1 MKNMAINGLGRIGK
15 LVVRRLFD
23 VGLGT
28 NLTQLND
35 LNSDSE
41 MLAHL
46 LEFDTVHGKW
56 QKSVSWEEG
65 EIVIDDVHLKLTNQ
79 NNKAKVNSGK
89 IDLLIDCT
97 GSIKNCQDANTYF
110 ESGIPQV
117 LVSAPV
123 NDEKARNI
131 VFGVN
136 HEIYNG
142 PENLVSLQLVAPQ
155 IVLLPL

>member
-1 MKNMAINGLGRIGK
+1 MKNIAINGLGRIGK

-28 NLTQLND
+28 TLTQLND
-35 LNSDSE
+35 LNSD
-41 MLAHL
+41 
-46 LEFDTVHGKW
+46 
-56 QKSVSWEEG
+56 
-65 EIVIDDVHLKLTNQ
+65 
-79 NNKAKVNSGK
+79 
-89 IDLLIDCT
+89 CT
-97 GSIKNCQDANTYF
+97 GSIKNSQDANTYF

-142 PENLVSLQLVAPQ
+142 PENLVFTAASCTTNCIAP
-155 IVLLPL
+155 L